1 MRYLPAPDEAIFVGV
16 LRLVLRI
23 PGSRS
28 LKDRRRVVASL
39 RDRVFARHRAA
50 FAEVGHLEAHDAA
63 VVAISVVGNDAR
75 LLRSR
80 LDAVRSDAESS
91 LEALI
96 SSVDLTVF
104 PLNAHELDP

>member
-1 MRYLPAPDEAIFVGV
+1 MWLPAPDESLFIGV
-16 LRLVLRI
+16 LRMVLRI

-39 RDRVFARHRAA
+39 RDRVHARHHAA
-50 FAEVGHLEAHDAA
+50 FAEVGHLESHEAA

-80 LDAVRSDAESS
+80 LDAIRGDAEAT
-91 LEALI
+91 LEALVSEANI
-96 SSVDLTVF
+96 QVF
-104 PLNAHELDP
+104 PMKAHPLGS